1 MRSRYT
7 AYVLADEAYLRATW
21 DPATCP
27 DEPLIDSGIKW
38 IGLEVRAAQHE
49 GDEGTVEFI
58 ARAKVGGR
66 ARRLHETSR
75 FVRREGRWLYVDGD
89 FKA

>member
-1 MRSRYT
+1 
-7 AYVLADEAYLRATW
+7 
-21 DPATCP
+21 
-27 DEPLIDSGIKW
+27 
-38 IGLEVRAAQHE
+38 LEVRSAQHE
-49 GDEGTVEFI
+49 GDEGIVEFV

-75 FVRREGRWLYVDGD
+75 FVRRDGHWLYVDGD